1 MAVFAWNENYSV
13 NIKEIDEQ
21 HKKLIGFI
29 AKLDDAM
36 RKGQGKSALEGILK
50 ELVQYTRTHF
60 AAEERIMKTHGYPEF
75 EEHKRKHDSM
85 TQKVL
90 DVQKQYEDGAI
101 NITLEVM
108 KFLENWVDK
117 HIMGT
122 DKEYSS
128 FLNAK
133 GVC

>member
-36 RKGQGKSALEGILK
+36 RKGQGKSALEGILR

-60 AAEERIMKTHGYPEF
+60 AAEERIMKTHGYPEL

-122 DKEYSS
+122 DKKYSS
-128 FLNAK
+128 FLNAN
-133 GVC
+133 GVR